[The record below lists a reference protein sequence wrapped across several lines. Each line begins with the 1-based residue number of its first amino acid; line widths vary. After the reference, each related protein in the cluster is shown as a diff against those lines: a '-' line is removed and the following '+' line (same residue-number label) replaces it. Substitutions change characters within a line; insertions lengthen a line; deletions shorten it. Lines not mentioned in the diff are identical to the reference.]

1 MKNRPRNA
9 DSREFQNTADGEEF
23 YEPFYEW
30 SVWSPCSRTCGVGV
44 KFRGQ
49 LCLRFENTLIYICI
63 RVLLYEAAAIH
74 CFDCEKR
81 SLFFLQIN
89 PNIL

>member
-1 MKNRPRNA
+1 MRNA

-49 LCLRFENTLIYICI
+49 LCLR
-63 RVLLYEAAAIH
+63 
-74 CFDCEKR
+74 
-81 SLFFLQIN
+81 
-89 PNIL
+89 